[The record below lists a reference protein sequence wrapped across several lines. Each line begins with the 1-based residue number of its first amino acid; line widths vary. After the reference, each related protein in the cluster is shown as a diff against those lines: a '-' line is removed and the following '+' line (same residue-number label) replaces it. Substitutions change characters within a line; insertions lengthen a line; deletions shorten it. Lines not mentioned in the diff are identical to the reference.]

1 MAALA
6 ASSLFGEIDDF
17 DQYPIINCRLKDKI
31 ETNPKKI
38 KENAA

>member
-17 DQYPIINCRLKDKI
+17 DQYPIIGCEFKNKS
-31 ETNPKKI
+31 E
-38 KENAA
+38 